1 MKKLV
6 VLLVIVNIIL
16 SVSHVSLKED
26 LHEAERSA
34 SAKQMQIYQLN
45 DQITELKG
53 DLSKFKQLYFE
64 NLRES
69 DPLIS

>member
-6 VLLVIVNIIL
+6 VLLLVVNIIL
-16 SVSHVSLKED
+16 VGSHVNLKGD

-34 SAKQMQIYQLN
+34 SAKQMQIYMLN
-45 DQITELKG
+45 DQISELKA
-53 DLSKFKQLYFE
+53 DLDHYKQIYFE